1 MIFLDTTVVSAVLR
15 RRRRGESERRLAGR
29 VENLLATDVPVVLP
43 GIVLQ
48 EVLSG
53 IAAPEQFRRVRDAI
67 HASFP
72 VVVATEG
79 DHVAAAELVNA
90 SAARGVACSTPDALI
105 AAQVMRARGALFT
118 TDGDFGHI
126 SKVAPLKLFA

>member
-15 RRRRGESERRLAGR
+15 RRRRGDSEQRLAER
-29 VENLLATDVPVVLP
+29 VESLLVTDVPVVLP

-53 IAAPEQFRRVRDAI
+53 IAAPEQFRRVHDAV

-72 VVVATEG
+72 VVLASER

-90 SAARGVACSTPDALI
+90 AARRGVSCSTPDALI
-105 AAQVMRARGALFT
+105 AAQVMRAGGSLFT
-118 TDGDFGHI
+118 TDGDFARLAE
-126 SKVAPLKLFA
+126 VVRLELFS